1 MSTSKLSTAE
11 KALLCVGLV
20 FLVTGAEPFHARAM
34 QANQNTP
41 EQGYISGTVESNN
54 GPERGVWVI
63 AETNDLPTKF
73 VKIVVTNDDGR
84 FVLPELPDA
93 TYDVWV
99 RGYGLIDSAKIKVK
113 PGKIA
118 LALKA
123 TVANTAQE
131 AAAVYP
137 GNYWYS
143 LIEPPSTDEFPG
155 TGEEGNGISSSMKTR
170 AQWIDRMKQGCQLC
184 HQMGTKITRTL
195 SHLDSLNFKSSIE
208 AWDHRVQQGVRGTQ
222 MYGRLNTFGR
232 PRALEMFSDWTDR
245 IAAGEVPVAPPRP
258 KGIERNVV
266 LTLWDWGVETSF
278 IHDEIATD
286 KNNPHL
292 NAYGPVYGASAGHG
306 KVSVVDP
313 IKNRA
318 YEMTIPTREDPKT
331 IPSRF
336 PRPLVASTFYGSTH
350 HWSNPP
356 ENPADPHNPMI
367 DSKGRLWLTSTIRSR
382 PNPEWC
388 GDGSENKFAQYFPL
402 DRGIR
407 QASFYDT
414 DTKEWTLIDTCFG
427 THHLQFAGDENE
439 TLYFSGGG
447 AVIGWINTKKFDETG
462 DEKASQGWSP
472 TVLDTNGDGVITR
485 PWNEPVGAGRSQ
497 DDGGG
502 GGQNISFDPNLDTRV
517 RAGSYGVVVSPVDH
531 ALWAASTDFPGYI
544 FRFMPGENP
553 PQTSITERF
562 QVPTPDL
569 GFGPRGID
577 VDRDGVIWT
586 ALSGSSHL
594 ASFDRRKCE
603 VLKGPETLNGK
614 HCPEGWALY
623 QVPGPNLK
631 GTDVRADFHYY
642 NWVDQFNTLGLGDNI
657 PIATGSGSDS
667 MQALVPQTGQW
678 VTLRV
683 PYPLGFFSRGVDGR
697 IDDAAAGWKGRGL
710 WANYGTN
717 YPWHTEGGK
726 GTKSKIVH
734 FQLRP
739 DPLAH

>member
-1 MSTSKLSTAE
+1 MSTLSTVQ
-11 KALLCVGLV
+11 KVLLCVGLS
-20 FLVTGAEPFHARAM
+20 FLIAGVTSFPVSAM
-34 QANQNTP
+34 QTRQDTLS
-41 EQGYISGTVESNN
+41 QGYIGGTVESSN
-54 GPERGVWVI
+54 GPEAGVWVI
-63 AETNDLPTKF
+63 AETNDLPTKLI
-73 VKIVVTNDDGR
+73 KIVVTNDYGR
-84 FVLPELPDA
+84 FVLPELPNG

-99 RGYGLIDSAKIKVK
+99 RGYGLIDSAKVK
-113 PGKIA
+113 AKLGETA
-118 LALKA
+118 LSLKA
-123 TVANTAQE
+123 TVARTPQE
-131 AAAVYP
+131 ASAVYP

-155 TGEEGNGISSSMKTR
+155 TGDEGNGISPSMRTQ
-170 AQWIDRMKQGCQLC
+170 AQWIDNMKQGCQLC
-184 HQMGTKITRTL
+184 HQLGTKVTRTL
-195 SHLDSLNFKSSIE
+195 SHLDHLGFKSSVE
-208 AWDHRVQQGVRGTQ
+208 AWDHRVQLGVRGMQ
-222 MYGRLNTFGR
+222 MFGAFNRFGR
-232 PRALEMFSDWTDR
+232 ERALKMFSDWTDR
-245 IAAGEVPVAPPRP
+245 VAAGEVPLAPPRP
-258 KGIERNVV
+258 SGIERNVV

-278 IHDEIATD
+278 IHDEIATA

-318 YEMTIPTREDPKT
+318 YEITIPTRDDPKT

-336 PRPLVASTFYGSTH
+336 PRPAVSSSFYGMTH

-367 DSKGRLWLTSTIRSR
+367 DSKGRLWLTSTIRGR
-382 PNPEWC
+382 ENPGWC
-388 GDGSENKFAQYFPL
+388 REGSDNKFAQYFPV
-402 DRGIR
+402 DRSIR
-407 QASFYDT
+407 QASYYDA
-414 DTKEWTLIDTCFG
+414 DAKKWTLIDTCFS
-427 THHLQFAGDENE
+427 THHLQFAEDTDES
-439 TLYFSGGG
+439 LYFSGGG
-447 AVIGWINTKKFDETG
+447 LVIGWINTKKFDETG
-462 DEKASQGWSP
+462 DEKASQGWCP

-497 DDGGG
+497 DEGGG
-502 GGQNISFDPNLDTRV
+502 GGRGGSFDPRLDTRV
-517 RAGSYGVVVSPVDH
+517 NAGSYGIVVSPLDH
-531 ALWAASTDFPGYI
+531 SLWATSTGFPGYI
-544 FRFMPGENP
+544 LRFTPGEDP
-553 PQTSITERF
+553 PQTCMTEMY
-562 QVPTPDL
+562 QVSTPDV

-577 VDRDGVIWT
+577 IDRDGIIWT
-586 ALSGSSHL
+586 ALSGSGHL
-594 ASFDRRKCE
+594 ASFDRRKCK
-603 VLKGPETLNGK
+603 VLNGPETRSGT
-614 HCPEGWALY
+614 HCPEGWTLY

-631 GTDVRADFHYY
+631 GTDVRADFQYY

-667 MQALVPQTGQW
+667 MLALVPQTGQW

-697 IDDAAAGWKGRGL
+697 IDDATAGWKGRGL

-726 GTKSKIVH
+726 GTKSKLVH